1 MISVTICSRLA
12 ISRLT
17 LLIAYLFLGLSRWSC
32 PASSSSRPTLVFL
45 CWQGTYGSEVLL
57 VALQSLGV
65 SAPAKL
71 SSCPP
76 CLLVS
81 LLGIP
86 YHHTEIPQIN
96 CAPPYCRYQGVRLH
110 WRSFVY
116 HSLHSR
122 IKTYTF
128 FFFLAFSQHYL
139 QFLSILLVAF
149 DIKNSHRTLQTHQC

>member
-1 MISVTICSRLA
+1 MEL
-12 ISRLT
+12 
-17 LLIAYLFLGLSRWSC
+17 

-86 YHHTEIPQIN
+86 YHIQKSPKLTVLHYIAGIRVSDYTEEVLCIIHYIQGLKHTLFFCLFSALSPVFKHSSCCLWYQKQPQNFADTPVLNPDGIWF
-96 CAPPYCRYQGVRLH
+96 AYSYPI
-110 WRSFVY
+110 F
-116 HSLHSR
+116 
-122 IKTYTF
+122 
-128 FFFLAFSQHYL
+128 HYL
-139 QFLSILLVAF
+139 YSQG
-149 DIKNSHRTLQTHQC
+149 